1 MSDNNACDIEC
12 TFGLVADDVVPLSE
26 DSTRIVFASLYTY
39 ADNKDESAFQKVHLP
54 NICIGVGDLYSIFYQ
69 TKLKRFS
76 PFVLNKL
83 ISKLSKLPLMDA
95 VLSNYEAQTGNDRLN
110 LTAQQK
116 IMLRQELS
124 TVNINSRIQKIVH
137 LNSDD
142 FIESFD
148 DELVWFDE
156 VAEIPAADAILD
168 AQGVIIE
175 AATDRVPEHHS
186 VRTSVEI
193 NIFSESLQTGVILV
207 VHFTAYV
214 NQDFY
219 FVPIPEVAPI
229 AYDADIGTTIQT
241 HKCGLCV
248 TYDSSNDAP

>member
-1 MSDNNACDIEC
+1 
-12 TFGLVADDVVPLSE
+12 
-26 DSTRIVFASLYTY
+26 
-39 ADNKDESAFQKVHLP
+39 
-54 NICIGVGDLYSIFYQ
+54 
-69 TKLKRFS
+69 
-76 PFVLNKL
+76 
-83 ISKLSKLPLMDA
+83 LSKLPLMDA

-156 VAEIPAADAILD
+156 VDEIPAVDAVIVD
-168 AQGVIIE
+168 GDIIE
-175 AATDRVPEHHS
+175 AARDRVPEHHS

-219 FVPIPEVAPI
+219 YVPIPEVAPI

-241 HKCGLCV
+241 SKCGLCV
-248 TYDSSNDAP
+248 TYDSSNDASV